1 VAEHVLKVWP
11 EPFAALAEGRKTFE
25 WRRDDR
31 GFAVDDRL
39 ELREFDPARGQETGR
54 ALEAGVSYVLRGA
67 FGVPEGYAVLSLV
80 GVRPRRD
87 QLAQDR
93 ALVDR
98 LCGIGGGLTEWE
110 VMFVDSLSKWI
121 GAGRPLTEK
130 QRERALQIDERA

>member
-67 FGVPEGYAVLSLV
+67 FGVPPGFAVLSLV
-80 GVRPRRD
+80 GVRPKRD
-87 QLAQDR
+87 QLAEDR
-93 ALVDR
+93 KLVER
-98 LCGIGGGLTEWE
+98 LCAIGDGLSEWE
-110 VMFVDSLSKWI
+110 VMFIDSLAKWLA
-121 GAGRPLTEK
+121 AGRVRTAK
-130 QRERALQIDERA
+130 QRERALQIDER